1 MCKQENRQKPI
12 PTHSVYS
19 NLKNRTMKIICVG
32 WNYPKHN
39 LEMNRDERPQQPTIF
54 MKPDSALLRENRPFF
69 IPRFSNQI
77 EHEVELV
84 VRINRLGRNI
94 APRFAHRYYSEV
106 ALGVDFTARDLQ
118 NQCKQ
123 LGAPWEISKAF
134 DNSAVVSDFIS
145 LDELS
150 DIQNIHFSLQ
160 KNGEIQQQGHTK
172 DMLFSVDELIAYIS
186 QFFTLKIGD
195 LIFTGTPAGV
205 SPVAINDRLTGYI
218 EDKMM
223 FDFMVK

>member
-1 MCKQENRQKPI
+1 
-12 PTHSVYS
+12 
-19 NLKNRTMKIICVG
+19 MKIICVG

-39 LEMNRDERPQQPTIF
+39 AEMNREERPQQPTIF

-145 LDELS
+145 LSELS
-150 DIQNIHFSLQ
+150 DIQDIHFSLQ
-160 KNGEIQQQGHTK
+160 KNGQIQQQGHTK
-172 DMLFSVDELIAYIS
+172 DMLFSVDNLIAYIS

-205 SPVAINDRLTGYI
+205 SPIVINDRLTGYI

-223 FDFMVK
+223 FDFLVK

>member
-1 MCKQENRQKPI
+1 
-12 PTHSVYS
+12 
-19 NLKNRTMKIICVG
+19 MKIICVG
-32 WNYPKHN
+32 WNYSKHN
-39 LEMNRDERPQQPTIF
+39 LEMNREERPQQPTIF

-94 APRFAHRYYSEV
+94 APRFANRYYSEV

-150 DIQNIHFSLQ
+150 DIQDIHFSLQ
-160 KNGEIQQQGHTK
+160 KNGQIQQQGHTK
-172 DMLFSVDELIAYIS
+172 DMLFSVNELIAYIS

-218 EDKMM
+218 EDKLM
-223 FDFMVK
+223 FDFLVK

>member
-1 MCKQENRQKPI
+1 
-12 PTHSVYS
+12 
-19 NLKNRTMKIICVG
+19 MKIICVG

-39 LEMNRDERPQQPTIF
+39 LEMNRDERPTIF

-94 APRFAHRYYSEV
+94 APRFANRYYSEV

-150 DIQNIHFSLQ
+150 DIQDIHFSLQ
-160 KNGEIQQQGHTK
+160 KNGQIQQQGHTK
-172 DMLFSVDELIAYIS
+172 DMLFSVNELIAYIS

-218 EDKMM
+218 EDKLM
-223 FDFMVK
+223 FDFLVK

>member
-1 MCKQENRQKPI
+1 
-12 PTHSVYS
+12 
-19 NLKNRTMKIICVG
+19 MKIICVG

-39 LEMNRDERPQQPTIF
+39 AEMNREERPQQPTIF

-77 EHEVELV
+77 EHELELV

-94 APRFAHRYYSEV
+94 TPRFAHRYYSEV

-150 DIQNIHFSLQ
+150 DIQDIHFSLQ
-160 KNGEIQQQGHTK
+160 KNGQIQQQGYTK
-172 DMLFSVDELIAYIS
+172 DMLFSVDNLIAYIS

-223 FDFMVK
+223 FDFLVK

>member
-1 MCKQENRQKPI
+1 
-12 PTHSVYS
+12 
-19 NLKNRTMKIICVG
+19 MKIICVG

-39 LEMNRDERPQQPTIF
+39 AEMNRVEAPEQPTIF

-145 LDELS
+145 LYELS

-160 KNGEIQQQGHTK
+160 KNGQIQQQGHTK
-172 DMLFSVDELIAYIS
+172 DMLFSVDNLIAYIS

-218 EDKMM
+218 EDKLM
-223 FDFMVK
+223 FDFLVK

>member
-1 MCKQENRQKPI
+1 
-12 PTHSVYS
+12 
-19 NLKNRTMKIICVG
+19 MKIICVG

-39 LEMNRDERPQQPTIF
+39 AEMNREERPQQPTIF

-145 LDELS
+145 LEEFS
-150 DIQNIHFSLQ
+150 NIQDIHFSLQ
-160 KNGEIQQQGHTK
+160 KNGQIQQQGHTK
-172 DMLFSVDELIAYIS
+172 DMLFSVDNLIAYIS

-195 LIFTGTPAGV
+195 LIFTGTPAGAG
-205 SPVAINDRLTGYI
+205 PVQIGTHLKGYI
-218 EDKMM
+218 GEDKVL
-223 FDFMVK
+223 DFHVR

>member
-1 MCKQENRQKPI
+1 
-12 PTHSVYS
+12 
-19 NLKNRTMKIICVG
+19 MKIICVG
-32 WNYPKHN
+32 WNYLKHN
-39 LEMNRDERPQQPTIF
+39 AEMNRVEVPEHPTIF

-150 DIQNIHFSLQ
+150 DIQDIHFSLQ
-160 KNGEIQQQGHTK
+160 KNGQIQQQGHTK
-172 DMLFSVDELIAYIS
+172 DMLFSVDNLIAYIS

-218 EDKMM
+218 EDKLM
-223 FDFMVK
+223 FDFLVK